1 MPLQAAFSGAVIMER
16 VEERR
21 ISMNYACISDQPF
34 VTKKDLSVRKPLSPE
49 AKSIREFYR
58 SHSFAV
64 CVEPSSNETQ
74 VKITKERHEA

>member
-1 MPLQAAFSGAVIMER
+1 
-16 VEERR
+16 
-21 ISMNYACISDQPF
+21 MNYACISDQPF